1 MDTKQVIVVR
11 KFKGLRTGKYCS
23 QVAHASMAFLTKE
36 MYVSSCNDGFEFST
50 ETFNIEQS
58 EEINHWLKN
67 SFKKIVCYVNSE
79 EELEAI
85 HQKALDAG
93 LISHLIEDN
102 GATEFNGVKTKT
114 AVGIGP
120 HEAGK
125 FEGITDH
132 LPLL

>member
-1 MDTKQVIVVR
+1 M
-11 KFKGLRTGKYCS
+11 
-23 QVAHASMAFLTKE
+23 
-36 MYVSSCNDGFEFST
+36 
-50 ETFNIEQS
+50 
-58 EEINHWLKN
+58 EIKHWLEN

-79 EELEAI
+79 EELVEL

-93 LISHLIEDN
+93 LMSHLIEDN

-114 AVGIGP
+114 AVAIGP
-120 HEAGK
+120 AWDHK